1 MIYMGGNVPLTIT
14 IIDAFSPYS
23 NHSASGGTLCF
34 SSHYYLWQFGL
45 QSGLCPALPAQQPNR
60 TRTSRAAAPGASDA
74 PCMPQ
79 WVPISGNDMKKLQT
93 ESADWITYRS
103 AYPPV
108 ATLDG

>member
-14 IIDAFSPYS
+14 ITDAFSQYS
-23 NHSASGGTLCF
+23 NHSAFGGTFCF